1 MVVVGRCCHS
11 EYHTHATLS
20 LLSIAY
26 PSNTSSASLASDR
39 ESCHYEAR
47 PGSGYDNGMNGVQH
61 SPGLIITTSRLH
73 HHPQSTTSDHTS
85 HQSASATPE
94 NAMNAS
100 TFVSS
105 GQAYRQPNGVQQ
117 PYQSL
122 SMTTMNAF
130 AGESGSTPSQASAGG
145 AFSSTPASV
154 MIRRLPA
161 NTTEETLRLMVVFS
175 QEFVDAEVLAPEKSE
190 DPGYRSA
197 ILRFTSPAGAMQA
210 KTMLDGKVANDAQM
224 IVELY
229 YGSPPASRRYTV
241 DNTANPISSS
251 STSSTASSAGPTPR
265 QSSRFNG
272 AFQTQQKVSPPI
284 NGAYASNELPNPENS
299 AHYQSLFSPQSPI
312 GNHLNERTRI
322 TGKSLINNDS
332 VDDDETGELLKDPV
346 AYAENGPS
354 SIQGRRPTNPQIP
367 VSRMAGLSLNTSSA
381 AGPAPMS
388 SFANTPQALSAVS
401 HTNAMSPTTL
411 TNGGP
416 PVNYQLG
423 SQHYQRHNFPP
434 VNPADQ
440 NPPCN
445 TLYVGNLPIDTS
457 EDELKA
463 MFSKQR
469 GYKRL
474 CFRTKQNGPMCFVE
488 FEDVSFATKALH
500 ELYGHPL
507 HNSIKGGIRLSFSK
521 NPLGVRSG
529 QGISSPGPSNLPGA
543 MQGMNGVMLGG
554 SSTSFSTASGPPPGL
569 TAPPGLGPS
578 RMTYTGAINS
588 INVGNGQYP
597 ATSYGGN
604 TTWNG
609 PVFASAMTAGGPAAM
624 MNGANT
630 QFPPAYMMGR

>member
-1 MVVVGRCCHS
+1 MNPPTFSQAGQAFR
-11 EYHTHATLS
+11 
-20 LLSIAY
+20 
-26 PSNTSSASLASDR
+26 PSNAA
-39 ESCHYEAR
+39 
-47 PGSGYDNGMNGVQH
+47 
-61 SPGLIITTSRLH
+61 
-73 HHPQSTTSDHTS
+73 
-85 HQSASATPE
+85 
-94 NAMNAS
+94 
-100 TFVSS
+100 
-105 GQAYRQPNGVQQ
+105 QQ

-130 AGESGSTPSQASAGG
+130 AADAGMNTAQSSGGTFNTAPTA
-145 AFSSTPASV
+145 V
-154 MIRRLPA
+154 VIRKLPL
-161 NTTEETLRLMVVFS
+161 NTTEDTLRLMVVWS
-175 QEFVDAEVLAPEKSE
+175 KDFVDAEVLSSDKSE
-190 DPGYRSA
+190 DSGFRAA
-197 ILRFTSPAGAMQA
+197 ILRFKTHAGALEA
-210 KTMLDGKVANDAQM
+210 KNMLDGKQNVANDAQM
-224 IVELY
+224 MVEFY
-229 YGSPPASRRYTV
+229 YGSPSTSRRYTI
-241 DNTANPISSS
+241 DNTANPGPSS
-251 STSSTASSAGPTPR
+251 STSSTASSGGPTPR

-272 AFQTQQKVSPPI
+272 SYQSNQRVSPTT
-284 NGAYASNELPNPENS
+284 NGAYSSNELPNPEVS

-322 TGKSLINNDS
+322 TGKSLINNDT

-346 AYAENGPS
+346 AYAENGS
-354 SIQGRRPTNPQIP
+354 SAVQARRATNPQIP
-367 VSRMAGLSLNTSSA
+367 ISRMAGLSLNTNA
-381 AGPAPMS
+381 AGPAPLS
-388 SFANTPQALSAVS
+388 SFAQPMSSIS
-401 HTNAMSPTTL
+401 HTNPISPSTL

-529 QGISSPGPSNLPGA
+529 QGMTSPGPSNVTGV

-554 SSTSFSTASGPPPGL
+554 PGSSFSTASGPPPGL
-569 TAPPGLGPS
+569 TAPPGLGPG
-578 RMTYTGAINS
+578 RMSYATNVNGMHGAAAQYTAAS
-588 INVGNGQYP
+588 F
-597 ATSYGGN
+597 GGN
-604 TTWNG
+604 TNGWNG
-609 PVFASAMTAGGPAAM
+609 APAFNGAMTAGGPPTM
-624 MNGANT
+624 MNQTHTG
-630 QFPPAYMMGR
+630 FPPAYMMGR

>member
-1 MVVVGRCCHS
+1 
-11 EYHTHATLS
+11 
-20 LLSIAY
+20 
-26 PSNTSSASLASDR
+26 
-39 ESCHYEAR
+39 
-47 PGSGYDNGMNGVQH
+47 
-61 SPGLIITTSRLH
+61 
-73 HHPQSTTSDHTS
+73 
-85 HQSASATPE
+85 
-94 NAMNAS
+94 MNAP
-100 TFVSS
+100 TFVPS
-105 GQAYRQPNGVQQ
+105 GQAFRQPNGVQQ
-117 PYQSL
+117 SYQSL

-130 AGESGSTPSQASAGG
+130 AGESGTNTAQASGG
-145 AFSSTPASV
+145 AFTSGPCAIL
-154 MIRRLPA
+154 IRRLPI
-161 NTTEETLRLMVVFS
+161 NTTEDTLTAMVIFS
-175 QEFVDAEVLAPEKSE
+175 KDFIDAEVLSAEKSE
-190 DPGYRSA
+190 DPGFRSA
-197 ILRFTSPAGAMQA
+197 LLRFKTHQGALEA
-210 KTMLDGKVANDAQM
+210 KGMLDGKPNTAKDAQM
-224 IVELY
+224 IVEMY
-229 YGSPPASRRYTV
+229 YGSPTLSRRYTV
-241 DNTANPISSS
+241 DNTSNPGPSS
-251 STSSTASSAGPTPR
+251 STSSTASSTGPAPR

-272 AFQTQQKVSPPI
+272 TFQTNQRVSPPS
-284 NGAYASNELPNPENS
+284 NGSYASNELPNPESS

-354 SIQGRRPTNPQIP
+354 ITARRPTNPQIP
-367 VSRMAGLSLNTSSA
+367 ISRMAGLSLNTNA
-381 AGPAPMS
+381 AGPGPIS
-388 SFANTPQALSAVS
+388 SFATTQTLSSMS
-401 HTNAMSPTTL
+401 HANPMSPTTL

-529 QGISSPGPSNLPGA
+529 QGMASPGPSNVPGA
-543 MQGMNGVMLGG
+543 MQGMNGAMLGG
-554 SSTSFSTASGPPPGL
+554 PGSTFSTASGPPPGL
-569 TAPPGLGPS
+569 SAPPGLGQS
-578 RMTYTGAINS
+578 RMGYSNTVNPMNGAA
-588 INVGNGQYP
+588 GQYG
-597 ATSYGGN
+597 AASFTGN
-604 TTWNG
+604 TNGWNG
-609 PVFASAMTAGGPAAM
+609 PVFAGTMTAGGPAAM

-630 QFPPAYMMGR
+630 GFPPAYMMGR

>member
-1 MVVVGRCCHS
+1 MNAVQQYPGAS
-11 EYHTHATLS
+11 ITTSSPHT
-20 LLSIAY
+20 Y
-26 PSNTSSASLASDR
+26 QQSSASDR
-39 ESCHYEAR
+39 
-47 PGSGYDNGMNGVQH
+47 
-61 SPGLIITTSRLH
+61 TSLY
-73 HHPQSTTSDHTS
+73 T
-85 HQSASATPE
+85 ANATPK
-94 NAMNAS
+94 NAMNAPG
-100 TFVSS
+100 FVSS
-105 GQAYRQPNGVQQ
+105 GQAYRQLNGAQ

-130 AGESGSTPSQASAGG
+130 AGESGATPSQPSAGG
-145 AFSSTPASV
+145 AYSSGPCSV
-154 MIRRLPA
+154 MIRRLPV

-175 QEFVDAEVLAPEKSE
+175 QEFVEAEVLSPEKSE

-197 ILRFTSPAGAMQA
+197 ILRFKSPAGALQA
-210 KTMLDGKVANDAQM
+210 KQMLDGKVANDAQM
-224 IVELY
+224 IVEMY
-229 YGSPPASRRYTV
+229 YGSPTSSRRYTI
-241 DNTANPISSS
+241 DNTAKPGPS
-251 STSSTASSAGPTPR
+251 STTSSASSAGPTSR

-272 AFQTQQKVSPPI
+272 SFQTQQKVSPPS
-284 NGAYASNELPNPENS
+284 NGVYASNELPNPENS

-322 TGKSLINNDS
+322 TGKSLINNDP
-332 VDDDETGELLKDPV
+332 VEDDETGELLKDPV
-346 AYAENGPS
+346 AYAENGS
-354 SIQGRRPTNPQIP
+354 SVQGRRPTNPQIP
-367 VSRMAGLSLNTSSA
+367 ISRMAGLSLNTSNA
-381 AGPAPMS
+381 AGPAPIS
-388 SFANTPQALSAVS
+388 AFANTPQALSSVS
-401 HTNAMSPTTL
+401 HTNTMPSTVL
-411 TNGGP
+411 TNSGP

-529 QGISSPGPSNLPGA
+529 QGMASPGPPNLPGA
-543 MQGMNGVMLGG
+543 MQGMNGAMLG
-554 SSTSFSTASGPPPGL
+554 SSGFNTASAPPPGL
-569 TAPPGLGPS
+569 SAPPGLPRGGQ
-578 RMTYTGAINS
+578 TAYTTTMSPVNG
-588 INVGNGQYP
+588 GNGQYTAAP
-597 ATSYGGN
+597 YSGN
-604 TTWNG
+604 TNWNQHM
-609 PVFASAMTAGGPAAM
+609 FANAMSAGGPATM
-624 MNGANT
+624 MNGGNN

>member
-1 MVVVGRCCHS
+1 
-11 EYHTHATLS
+11 
-20 LLSIAY
+20 
-26 PSNTSSASLASDR
+26 
-39 ESCHYEAR
+39 
-47 PGSGYDNGMNGVQH
+47 
-61 SPGLIITTSRLH
+61 
-73 HHPQSTTSDHTS
+73 
-85 HQSASATPE
+85 
-94 NAMNAS
+94 MNAT

-130 AGESGSTPSQASAGG
+130 AGESGPTPSQPSAGG
-145 AFSSTPASV
+145 AYSSGPCSI

-175 QEFVDAEVLAPEKSE
+175 QEFVEAEMLAPEKSE
-190 DPGYRSA
+190 DPGHRSA
-197 ILRFTSPAGAMQA
+197 ILRFKSPAGALQA
-210 KTMLDGKVANDAQM
+210 KQMLDGKVANDAQM
-224 IVELY
+224 IVEIY
-229 YGSPPASRRYTV
+229 YGSPTSSRRYTV
-241 DNTANPISSS
+241 DNSVNQGPSST
-251 STSSTASSAGPTPR
+251 TSSTASSAGPTPR

-272 AFQTQQKVSPPI
+272 TFQNQQKVSPPS
-284 NGAYASNELPNPENS
+284 NGVYSSNELPNPENS

-354 SIQGRRPTNPQIP
+354 IQGRRPTNPQIP
-367 VSRMAGLSLNTSSA
+367 ISRMAGLSLNTSNA
-381 AGPAPMS
+381 GGPAPMS
-388 SFANTPQALSAVS
+388 SFASTPQALSSIA
-401 HTNAMSPTTL
+401 HTNSMSPTTL

-529 QGISSPGPSNLPGA
+529 QGMASPGPPNLPGG

-554 SSTSFSTASGPPPGL
+554 PGFSTASAPPPGL
-569 TAPPGLGPS
+569 TAPPGLGPG
-578 RMTYTGAINS
+578 RMAYTSALNPINA
-588 INVGNGQYP
+588 GNGQYTAAP
-597 ATSYGGN
+597 YPGN
-604 TTWNG
+604 MNNYNG
-609 PVFASAMTAGGPAAM
+609 HVFAGAMAAGGPSTM
-624 MNGANT
+624 MGGTNN